1 MEATLTEIPEHLLK
15 RSKAARGEKAD
26 SPEPAKEEPA
36 AKAESEVVETK
47 SEAPQVE
54 APPEPE
60 ASYVSSANKRK
71 KIPWWAA
78 STLIFLPLWAYVY
91 VGTLE
96 RPPEETE
103 GILAVGEHIYS
114 ARCASCHGAN
124 GGGGSGPALN
134 DGELLAVFPSVE
146 SQLDWVIKGSDR
158 YGVGNPYGDPS
169 IGRVVGGGMPGWGDV
184 LTAEELIG
192 VVIYERS
199 HHAGSEEDTVLAEAI
214 EHALEDGSLVLP
226 EYFDP
231 MSTTIEDLESL
242 MSPVA
247 DHSD

>member
-1 MEATLTEIPEHLLK
+1 MTEIPEHLLK
-15 RSKAARGEKAD
+15 RSKAARGEKTG
-26 SPEPAKEEPA
+26 SPEPAKEETPV
-36 AKAESEVVETK
+36 KSGSEVVEAK
-47 SEAPQVE
+47 SETPQVE
-54 APPEPE
+54 APPEPK
-60 ASYVSSANKRK
+60 APYVSSANKRR

-96 RPPEETE
+96 RPPEETY
-103 GILAVGEHIYS
+103 GLLAVGEQIYS

-134 DGELLAVFPSVE
+134 NGELLVVFPSAE
-146 SQLDWVIKGSDR
+146 SQYDWIVKGSDG
-158 YGVGNPYGDPS
+158 YGVGNTYGDPAA
-169 IGRVVGGGMPGWGDV
+169 GRVVGGGMPGWGDV

-192 VVIYERS
+192 VVLYERS
-199 HHAGSEEDTVLAEAI
+199 NHADSEEDTALAEAI
-214 EHALEDGSLVLP
+214 EYAIEDGSLMLP

-231 MSTTIEDLESL
+231 MSATIESLESL

-247 DHSD
+247 DYID